1 MQCRAAFETIARIE
15 KKSPTVVTPTER
27 VFPGRH
33 GDGVTI
39 DAMSEPQLLAAWG
52 QGQGPAGEELF
63 RRHYDGIARFF
74 RNKAPP
80 DAQEDLIQNTF
91 LACVESRA
99 KFRGDGSL
107 RSFLFSIAH
116 HVLCRHYRKRR
127 GIQVPLDTAKVSAQD
142 LSAGLSTLWA
152 KHARHRQL
160 LDALQRIP
168 LDYQV
173 ILELYYW
180 ESMTAGQAAEVLDIP
195 EGTARTRIR
204 RGRQLVEEQLAT
216 AERGASPEALDLD
229 RRAEEVRQQL
239 AEEI

>member
-1 MQCRAAFETIARIE
+1 
-15 KKSPTVVTPTER
+15 
-27 VFPGRH
+27 
-33 GDGVTI
+33 
-39 DAMSEPQLLAAWG
+39 MSEPQLLAAWG
-52 QGQGPAGEELF
+52 EGQGPAGEELF

-127 GIQVPLDTAKVSAQD
+127 GVQVPLDTGKVSAQD
-142 LSAGLSTLWA
+142 LSPGVSTLWA

-173 ILELYYW
+173 VLELYYW
-180 ESMTAGQAAEVLDIP
+180 ESMPAGQVAESLGIP
-195 EGTARTRIR
+195 LGTARTRIR
-204 RGRQLVEEQLAT
+204 RGRQLVEEQLALT
-216 AERGASPEALDLD
+216 ETPDAKEPIDLD
-229 RRAEEVRQQL
+229 RRAAEVRRQL
-239 AEEI
+239 TQEV